1 MENQKGLSKY
11 FNMGLSIAQMVF
23 SKNPIASLVIGTVK
37 AVVDKQDDGI
47 SNESVIATVEEM
59 AKSTWNDLSDEKVV
73 HIAKVVGMTK
83 DEFDSFSNPQ
93 PKQQPKPKAQPKA
106 K

>member
-11 FNMGLSIAQMVF
+11 FNMGLSIAEMVF
-23 SKNPIASLVIGTVK
+23 SKNPIAGLVIGTVR

-47 SNESVIATVEEM
+47 SNESVIKTVEEM

-73 HIAKVVGMTK
+73 HIAEVIKMTEE
-83 DEFDSFSNPQ
+83 EFNEFQ
-93 PKQQPKPKAQPKA
+93 KA